1 MKAVLRYSTRK
12 KNPDFENVGV
22 HVYYIGGRIKG
33 LKIRKIDVVDVIMSL
48 KIHWPIIFSI
58 RVCSLILIILLDWKM
73 YKLQIIYYFILQDLI
88 LIQKWKHPKCQWK
101 NHSNIK
107 ITIFQPFSVKRNLE
121 GLNLLMGITSLYTS
135 ITVSTAH

>member
-1 MKAVLRYSTRK
+1 
-12 KNPDFENVGV
+12 
-22 HVYYIGGRIKG
+22 
-33 LKIRKIDVVDVIMSL
+33 MSL

-135 ITVSTAH
+135 ITVSTAKLPTSVQPISIKGQKIGETPPKSWLLASLQFPKAAPSLHN